1 MICEKLVRTKKKSFW
16 FKKKSFRFLK
26 NVVKRNSKEKLYY
39 VPLLLRS
46 LWLTNLLCFK
56 NWVDEIFTPWM
67 FDFVITYVLFEK
79 LSLNQHKNI
88 CTSNT
93 ELWNV
98 IVEQLITLS
107 VSLVDLALDIGHHTN
122 HEMRNWWPQM
132 VSCQMHNLKVSKSQK
147 QISIFSIWTKKE
159 KKKCISVLASY
170 MSQLKKGCSL
180 IMLISDYL
188 SSNITICICFFYLAH
203 FRELGQIFLFAFG
216 SSENFKICFRELL
229 TFSKTGCGLSILGR
243 KN

>member
-1 MICEKLVRTKKKSFW
+1 MFPNQLSLGLIIMAKNLNGNGIYIFKVSALYLIIFCALCRWNIYTLNVW
-16 FKKKSFRFLK
+16 FC
-26 NVVKRNSKEKLYY
+26 NY
-39 VPLLLRS
+39 
-46 LWLTNLLCFK
+46 
-56 NWVDEIFTPWM
+56 I
-67 FDFVITYVLFEK
+67 LFEK

-147 QISIFSIWTKKE
+147 QISKFSFE
-159 KKKCISVLASY
+159 QNVL
-170 MSQLKKGCSL
+170 
-180 IMLISDYL
+180 
-188 SSNITICICFFYLAH
+188 FV
-203 FRELGQIFLFAFG
+203 FLP
-216 SSENFKICFRELL
+216 
-229 TFSKTGCGLSILGR
+229 
-243 KN
+243 